1 MPSKADNCQSGWAV
15 ARDEEVAQS
24 ASGVLIPARAAA
36 DIVIF
41 GRGWGPHSRRTVMKP
56 ETVGMSSARLARL
69 GEVMKRRYVDSGYL
83 PGMLTYVWRK
93 GQLVHTGICGH
104 IDLERGKPMRED
116 AIFRIY
122 SMTKPITAVALMMLV
137 EDGLIGLDDA
147 VDSYIPAWKNLGVYA
162 SGMPS
167 LLPAAPPSYITTPTL
182 RPMKVVDLATHT
194 SGLTYG
200 FMMRTAVDAAYRKAK
215 LADRQTPGGL
225 PEMIEQL
232 AQLPLDFSP
241 GTAWNYSVSIDVLGY
256 LVEKLAG
263 VSFGEFLRTR
273 LFEPLGMNDTA
284 FWVSADKIERFT
296 CCYQPAGNRS
306 GLKLQDDARESTYAQ
321 PPKLESGGGGLVST
335 AHDYLRF
342 CRMMLN
348 GGTLDGVQILSPK
361 TVALFS
367 LNYLP
372 DGREIA
378 DMALP
383 GMFSESGY
391 AGVGFSLGCG
401 VNVNVAKTRLPGSLG
416 EYFWGGAAAT
426 AFWIDPREALTVV
439 FMTQVIGSEARLS
452 LRRDLRTMVY
462 SAMTESFA

>member
-1 MPSKADNCQSGWAV
+1 
-15 ARDEEVAQS
+15 
-24 ASGVLIPARAAA
+24 
-36 DIVIF
+36 
-41 GRGWGPHSRRTVMKP
+41 MKP
-56 ETVGMSSARLARL
+56 ETVGMSSARLTQL
-69 GEVMKRRYVDSGYL
+69 DHVMKRRYVDGGYL
-83 PGMLTYVWRK
+83 PGMLTQVYRK
-93 GQLVHTGICGH
+93 GHLVHTGICGH
-104 IDLERGKPMRED
+104 MDLERGKPMRED

-122 SMTKPITAVALMMLV
+122 SMSKPITAVALMMLV
-137 EDGLIGLDDA
+137 EEGLIGLDDI
-147 VDSYIPAWKNLGVYA
+147 VHSHIPEWKNLGVYS

-167 LLPAAPPSYITTPTL
+167 LLPDAPPSFLTTPVQ
-182 RPMKVVDLATHT
+182 RAMKVVDLATHT

-200 FMMRTAVDAAYRKAK
+200 FMMRSAVDAAYRKAK
-215 LADRQTPGGL
+215 VVDRETPGGL
-225 PEMIEQL
+225 QGMVGQL
-232 AQLPLDFSP
+232 AQIPLDFSP

-256 LVEKLAG
+256 LVEKLSG
-263 VSFGEFLRTR
+263 MSFGEFLRTR
-273 LFEPLGMNDTA
+273 LFDPLGMKDTA
-284 FWVSADKIERFT
+284 FYVPPNDIERFT
-296 CCYQPAGNRS
+296 SCYQPETQGS
-306 GLKLQDDARESTYAQ
+306 GLRLQDDGRESIYAK
-321 PPKLESGGGGLVST
+321 PPMLESGGGGLVST

-372 DGREIA
+372 DAREIA

-426 AFWIDPREALTVV
+426 AFWIDPKEELTVV
-439 FMTQVIGSEARLS
+439 FMTQVIGSSARLT
-452 LRRDLRTMVY
+452 LRRDLRTLVY

>member
-1 MPSKADNCQSGWAV
+1 
-15 ARDEEVAQS
+15 
-24 ASGVLIPARAAA
+24 
-36 DIVIF
+36 
-41 GRGWGPHSRRTVMKP
+41 MKP

-69 GEVMKRRYVDSGYL
+69 DEVMKRRYVDGGYL
-83 PGMLTYVWRK
+83 PGLLTQIYRR
-93 GQLVHTGICGH
+93 GQLVHTAICGQM
-104 IDLERGKPMRED
+104 DLERGKKMRED

-122 SMTKPITAVALMMLV
+122 SMSKPITAVALMMLV
-137 EDGLIGLDDA
+137 EEGLIGLDDP
-147 VDSYIPAWKNLGVYA
+147 VHTHIPAWKNLGVYA

-167 LLPAAPPSYITTPTL
+167 LLADAPSSFLTTPTL
-182 RPMKVVDLATHT
+182 RPMKIVDLATHT

-200 FMMRTAVDAAYRKAK
+200 FMMRTAVDAAYRRAK
-215 LADRQTPGGL
+215 VTDRQTPGGL
-225 PEMIEQL
+225 PGMVDQL
-232 AQLPLDFSP
+232 GQIPLDFSP

-256 LVEKLAG
+256 LVEKLSG
-263 VSFGEFLRTR
+263 IGFGEFLSTR
-273 LFEPLGMNDTA
+273 LFAPLGMNDTA
-284 FWVSADKIERFT
+284 FWVPTDKTERFT
-296 CCYQPAGNRS
+296 ACYQPEGQGR
-306 GLKLQDDARESTYAQ
+306 GLKLQDDPRESTYAK
-321 PPKLESGGGGLVST
+321 PPMLESGGGGLVST

-372 DGREIA
+372 DGKEVA

-401 VNVNVAKTRLPGSLG
+401 VNVDVAKTRLPGSLG

-426 AFWIDPREALTVV
+426 AFWIDPEEELTVV
-439 FMTQVIGSEARLS
+439 FMTQVIGSEARLT
-452 LRRDLRTMVY
+452 LRRDLRTLVY

>member
-1 MPSKADNCQSGWAV
+1 
-15 ARDEEVAQS
+15 
-24 ASGVLIPARAAA
+24 
-36 DIVIF
+36 
-41 GRGWGPHSRRTVMKP
+41 MKP
-56 ETVGMSSARLARL
+56 ETVGMSSARLTQL
-69 GEVMKRRYVDSGYL
+69 DHVMKRRYLDGGYL
-83 PGMLTYVWRK
+83 PGMLTQVYRK
-93 GQLVHTGICGH
+93 GHLVHTGICGH
-104 IDLERGKPMRED
+104 MDLERGKPMRED

-122 SMTKPITAVALMMLV
+122 SMSKPITAVALMMLV
-137 EDGLIGLDDA
+137 EEGLIGLDDI
-147 VDSYIPAWKNLGVYA
+147 VHSHIPEWKNIGVYS

-167 LLPAAPPSYITTPTL
+167 LLPDAPPSFLTTPVQ
-182 RPMKVVDLATHT
+182 RAMKVVDLATHT

-200 FMMRTAVDAAYRKAK
+200 FMMRSAVDAAYRKAK
-215 LADRQTPGGL
+215 VVDRETPGGL
-225 PEMIEQL
+225 QGMVGQL
-232 AQLPLDFSP
+232 AQIPLDFSP

-256 LVEKLAG
+256 LVEKLSG
-263 VSFGEFLRTR
+263 MSFGEFLRTR
-273 LFEPLGMNDTA
+273 LFDPLGMNDTA
-284 FWVSADKIERFT
+284 FYVPSDKIERFSS
-296 CCYQPAGNRS
+296 CYQPETQGS
-306 GLKLQDDARESTYAQ
+306 GLRLQDDGRESTYAK
-321 PPKLESGGGGLVST
+321 PPVLESGGGGLVST

-372 DGREIA
+372 DAREIA

-426 AFWIDPREALTVV
+426 AFWIDPKEELTVV
-439 FMTQVIGSEARLS
+439 FMTQVIGSPARLT
-452 LRRDLRTMVY
+452 LRRDLRTLVY

>member
-1 MPSKADNCQSGWAV
+1 M
-15 ARDEEVAQS
+15 R
-24 ASGVLIPARAAA
+24 
-36 DIVIF
+36 
-41 GRGWGPHSRRTVMKP
+41 P

-69 GEVMKRRYVDSGYL
+69 DEVMKRRYVDGGYL
-83 PGMLTYVWRK
+83 PGMLTSIWRK
-93 GQLVHTGICGH
+93 GQLVHTSMCGH
-104 IDLERGKPMRED
+104 MDIERDKPMRED

-122 SMTKPITAVALMMLV
+122 SMTKPITAVALMILV
-137 EDGLIGLDDA
+137 EEGLIGLDDA
-147 VDSYIPAWKNLGVYA
+147 IHNYIPAWKNLGVYA

-167 LLPAAPPSYITTPTL
+167 LLPDALPSFITMPTL

-200 FMMRTAVDAAYRKAK
+200 FMMRTAVDAAYRQAK
-215 LADRQTPGGL
+215 VVDRQTDGGL
-225 PEMIEQL
+225 QGMIDQL
-232 AQLPLDFSP
+232 AQIPLDFSP

-256 LVEKLAG
+256 LVEKLSG
-263 VSFGEFLRTR
+263 ISFGEFLGTR
-273 LFEPLGMNDTA
+273 LFEPLGMKDTA
-284 FWVSADKIERFT
+284 FWVPPDKTERFT
-296 CCYQPAGNRS
+296 SCYQPETKGG
-306 GLKLQDDARESTYAQ
+306 GLKLQDDARESTYAN
-321 PPKLESGGGGLVST
+321 PPRLESGGGGLVST
-335 AHDYLRF
+335 AQDYLRF

-348 GGTLDGVQILSPK
+348 GGSIDGVQILSPK

-401 VNVNVAKTRLPGSLG
+401 VNVNVAKTRLPGSPG

-426 AFWIDPREALTVV
+426 AFWIDPKEELTVV
-439 FMTQVIGSEARLS
+439 FMTQVIGSEARLT
-452 LRRDLRTMVY
+452 LRRDLRTLVY
-462 SAMTESFA
+462 SAMTESFV

>member
-1 MPSKADNCQSGWAV
+1 V
-15 ARDEEVAQS
+15 
-24 ASGVLIPARAAA
+24 
-36 DIVIF
+36 
-41 GRGWGPHSRRTVMKP
+41 TKP

-69 GEVMKRRYVDSGYL
+69 DEVMKRRYVDGGYL
-83 PGMLTYVWRK
+83 PGMLTYVYRR
-93 GQLVHTGICGH
+93 GELVHTGMCGQMD
-104 IDLERGKPMRED
+104 IERNRPMRED

-122 SMTKPITAVALMMLV
+122 SMSKPITAVALMLLV
-137 EDGLIGLDDA
+137 EEGLIGLDDA
-147 VDSYIPAWKNLGVYA
+147 VHTHIPAWKDLGVYA

-167 LLPAAPPSYITTPTL
+167 LLADAAPSFLTSPVL
-182 RPMKVVDLATHT
+182 RPMKVIDLATHT

-200 FMMRTAVDAAYRKAK
+200 FQMRTAVDAAYRKAK
-215 LADRQTPGGL
+215 VADRQTPGGL
-225 PEMIEQL
+225 PAMIDRL
-232 AQLPLDFSP
+232 AQIPLDFSP

-256 LVEKLAG
+256 LVEKLSG
-263 VSFGEFLRTR
+263 MSFGEFLHTR
-273 LFEPLGMNDTA
+273 LFAPLGMNDTA
-284 FWVSADKIERFT
+284 FYVPSDKVERFAS
-296 CCYQPAGNRS
+296 CYQPESAGGRGDGR
-306 GLKLQDDARESTYAQ
+306 GLKLQDDARESAYAKA
-321 PPKLESGGGGLVST
+321 PLLESGGGGLVST

-367 LNYLP
+367 LNHLP

-378 DMALP
+378 DMAPP

-401 VNVNVAKTRLPGSLG
+401 VSVNVAKTRLPGTLG

-426 AFWIDPREALTVV
+426 AFWIDPKEELTVV
-439 FMTQVIGSEARLS
+439 FMTQVIGSPARLT
-452 LRRDLRTMVY
+452 LRRDLRTLVY